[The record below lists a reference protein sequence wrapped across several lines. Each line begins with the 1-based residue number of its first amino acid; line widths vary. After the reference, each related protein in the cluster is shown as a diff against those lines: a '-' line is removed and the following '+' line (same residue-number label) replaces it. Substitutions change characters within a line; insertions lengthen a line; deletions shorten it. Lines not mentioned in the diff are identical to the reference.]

1 MLEKQEK
8 EGIGK
13 IFQSFGAEHKLE
25 DPKKDELLQEV
36 KPEDLAKK
44 ELKQEAAQQTQQ
56 ARKFDNVI
64 LGKSAQQL
72 GEIKIPENK
81 PAQKVIERVSTGVE
95 SFDELIEGGFEKGS
109 VVLFVGAPGTGKTIF
124 ALQFLYYGVTVSKEP
139 GIYITFEE
147 DKESLYRHA
156 LVFGWDF
163 MALEQKNLL
172 RVLEYRPHQVEKL
185 MKEGGGPIK
194 DAINEI
200 GAKRLVVDSITS
212 YALLFHDEYVKRQS
226 ILEFFDLLH
235 KWGTTTIVISETT
248 AGKHLTKADSLG
260 FLSDAIIALYYRKEG
275 GKGPRVHCCE
285 ILKMRGTKHT
295 NKILALG
302 FEANGIKVYP
312 DVEIF

>member
-1 MLEKQEK
+1 MTDKIEKHSV
-8 EGIGK
+8 GK
-13 IFQSFGAEHKLE
+13 MFQSLGAEQKQP
-25 DPKKDELLQEV
+25 DSKKEELLEEV
-36 KPEDLAKK
+36 KPEDLTKK
-44 ELKQEAAQQTQQ
+44 EFKEEASQQ

-72 GEIKIPENK
+72 GEISVPQMQSKQR
-81 PAQKVIERVSTGVE
+81 AIERVSTGVE

-109 VVLFVGAPGTGKTIF
+109 VVLLVGAPGTGKTIF
-124 ALQFLYYGVTVSKEP
+124 ALQFMHYGIVAKKEP

-147 DKESLYRHA
+147 DRESLYKHA

-163 MALEQKNLL
+163 QALEQKNLF

-235 KWGTTTIVISETT
+235 KWETTTIVISETP
-248 AGKHLTKADSLG
+248 ADVHLTKADSLG
-260 FLSDAIIALYYRKEG
+260 FLSDAIIALYYKKEG
-275 GKGPRVHCCE
+275 GKSTRVHCCE

-295 NKILALG
+295 NKVLAMG
-302 FEANGIKVYP
+302 FEETGLKVYP